1 MGEGFVGTLGSIKH
15 AFAWIFSC
23 MEHLLVFILA
33 FFISVFTE
41 YQDMIR
47 AVLVCSIIDWI
58 LAVVYNFKIN
68 NILSTKMLKF
78 VGKMTVYGIAF
89 IVAYCINSFI
99 GIDGIGN
106 LLAIVIVLAELHSL
120 VANALL
126 LFPNNNLLKFLEKF
140 IEKEKKSKMK
150 DV

>member
-1 MGEGFVGTLGSIKH
+1 MGEGFAGTLESMKH
-15 AFAWIFSC
+15 ACMWIFSC
-23 MEHLLVFILA
+23 MEHLLFFMFA
-33 FFISVFTE
+33 FFVSVFTE

-47 AVLVCSIIDWI
+47 AVLVCSVIDWI
-58 LAVVYNFKIN
+58 LAVAYNFRIK

-78 VGKMTVYGIAF
+78 VGKLTVYGIAF

-99 GIDGIGN
+99 GIEGVGN
-106 LLAIVIVLAELHSL
+106 LLAIVIVLAELQSL